1 MSGDTPVLFHD
12 LSFVPEGDETVVGRL
27 DTGSYAVLPADGA
40 ALLGRMA
47 DGMSPEH
54 AARWYESEFG
64 EPIDIDDFLETLQEL
79 GFVRTGEPVAAAR
92 PVRFQRLGAAAFSP
106 VAWVVYLAVTVAW
119 LLLGAR
125 HDDLVPDPSQ
135 FFFVNSAL
143 VVQLVI
149 TFGQLPLIFLHEAF
163 HTLSGR
169 RLGLPSKLG
178 MSNRFM
184 YVVFETRMN
193 GLFSVARGKRYL
205 PFLSG
210 MLADVVVLGLLGLLA
225 HTTREASGALS
236 LTGKVAIALGFT
248 VVMRLV
254 WQFQLYL
261 RTDLYYVFSTALR
274 CHDLHDASVAL
285 LRNRMWRALGRPERV
300 VDEGQ
305 WTEHDRKAGRWYGP
319 FVVLGVAVMLSL
331 AVFGSLPIVLQ
342 YGEIVG
348 RNLSSGRL
356 DLYFWDAV
364 VSLVINVGQL
374 VLVAYLARRK
384 RRIGREVN

>member
-1 MSGDTPVLFHD
+1 MSSDTPVLFHD

-47 DGMSPEH
+47 DGMSPER
-54 AARWYESEFG
+54 AAEWYESEFG
-64 EPIDIDDFLETLQEL
+64 EPIDMDDFLETLHEL
-79 GFVRTGEPVAAAR
+79 GFVRTGETVAETR
-92 PVRFQRLGAAAFSP
+92 PVRFQKLGAAAFSP
-106 VAWVVYLAVTVAW
+106 LAWLVYLAITVTW
-119 LLLGAR
+119 LVLGAR
-125 HDDLVPDPSQ
+125 HDDLLPDPHQ
-135 FFFVNSAL
+135 FFFVQSAL
-143 VVQLVI
+143 VVQVVI
-149 TFGQLPLIFLHEAF
+149 TFGQLPLVFLHEGF
-163 HTLSGR
+163 HTLAGR

-184 YVVFETRMN
+184 YIVFETRMN
-193 GLFSVARGKRYL
+193 GLFSVESRKRYL

-225 HTTREASGALS
+225 HVTRDASGALS
-236 LTGKVAIALGFT
+236 LTGRVAIALGFT
-248 VVMRLV
+248 VVMRLI

-274 CHDLHDASVAL
+274 CHDLHDAAVTL
-285 LRNRMWRALGRPERV
+285 LRNRMWRALRRPERV
-300 VDEGQ
+300 VDESQ

-319 FVVLGVAVMLSL
+319 FVLLGIVVMLGL
-331 AVFGSLPIVLQ
+331 AIFGSIPIVLQ
-342 YGEIVG
+342 YVEIIG
-348 RNLSSGRL
+348 RNLGSGHL

-374 VLVAYLARRK
+374 ALVAHLARRK
-384 RRIGREVN
+384 RRIGREVS

>member
-1 MSGDTPVLFHD
+1 MSSDTPVLFHD

-64 EPIDIDDFLETLQEL
+64 EPIDMDDFLDTLREL

-92 PVRFQRLGAAAFSP
+92 PVRFQRLGAAVFSP
-106 VAWVVYLAVTVAW
+106 VAWVVYLAITVAW
-119 LLLGAR
+119 LLLGAS
-125 HDDLVPDPSQ
+125 HDDLLPDPSQ

-225 HTTREASGALS
+225 HTTRDASGALS
-236 LTGKVAIALGFT
+236 LTGKVAISLGFT

-274 CHDLHDASVAL
+274 CHDLHDASVTL
-285 LRNRMWRALGRPERV
+285 LRNRMWRVLGRPERV

-319 FVVLGVAVMLSL
+319 FVVLGVGVMLSL
-331 AVFGSLPIVLQ
+331 AVFGSLPIVLR

-348 RNLSSGRL
+348 HNLSSGRL